1 MPTVSIQTTQN
12 VFIHY
17 PAASL
22 GDRIL
27 AYFIDT
33 LIIIAYVIACA
44 LIMDMINLNSTAIGV
59 SVISIPILL
68 YHLLFEI
75 FMDGQSPGKKQM
87 GIKVVKLDG
96 SPGTIGSYIIRWLI
110 RIIEINLMSGAV
122 AMIAIAAGGKGQ
134 RLGDIAAGTAVVK
147 LVRQKEVTAKE
158 IFTIAED
165 NYVPTFTQVLQLNDG
180 DIEIIN
186 QALRVNRNTGNSK
199 PVIAITEKI
208 KTLLGVESDMPP
220 VKFLYTIVK
229 DYGYYTSKL

>member
-17 PAASL
+17 PTASL

-27 AYFIDT
+27 AYFID
-33 LIIIAYVIACA
+33 A
-44 LIMDMINLNSTAIGV
+44 LIMFAYLIACIIILLQTNTNSTAII
-59 SVISIPILL
+59 ISAIAIPTLL

-75 FMDGQSPGKKQM
+75 FMDGQSPGKKQL
-87 GIKVVKLDG
+87 GIKVVKIDG
-96 SPGTIGSYIIRWLI
+96 SPGTIGSFIVRWLL
-110 RIIEINLMSGAV
+110 RIIEVDIMSGAV

-134 RLGDIAAGTAVVK
+134 RIGDMAAGTTVVK
-147 LVRQKEVTAKE
+147 LVQQKEVTSKE

-165 NYVPTFTQVLQLNDG
+165 NYVPTFSQVLQLNDS

-199 PVIAITEKI
+199 PVLALTEKI
-208 KTLLGVESDMPP
+208 KTLLGVESDLPP

>member
-33 LIIIAYVIACA
+33 LIMVAYVIAC
-44 LIMDMINLNSTAIGV
+44 LVVMNQMDVNSYAIV
-59 SVISIPILL
+59 ISVISIPLLL

-75 FMDGQSPGKKQM
+75 FMDGQSPGKKQL

-96 SPGTIGSYIIRWLI
+96 SPGTIGSYIIRWLL
-110 RIIEINLMSGAV
+110 RIIEINLMSGAI
-122 AMIAIAAGGKGQ
+122 AMIAIAAGGRGQ
-134 RLGDIAAGTAVVK
+134 RLGDMAAGTTVVK
-147 LVRQKEVTAKE
+147 LVRQQEVTSKE

-165 NYVPTFTQVLQLNDG
+165 NYVPTFSQVLQLNDG
-180 DIEIIN
+180 DIEVIN
-186 QALRVNRNTGNSK
+186 QALQVNRNTGNSK
-199 PVIAITEKI
+199 PVLAITEKI
-208 KTLLGVESDMPP
+208 KALLGVESDMPP

>member
-27 AYFIDT
+27 AFFID
-33 LIIIAYVIACA
+33 A
-44 LIMDMINLNSTAIGV
+44 LIMLAYLIACLIILFQTNSNSYALGISLV
-59 SVISIPILL
+59 SIPTLL

-87 GIKVVKLDG
+87 GIKVVKIDG
-96 SPGTIGSYIIRWLI
+96 SPGTIGSYIIRWLL
-110 RIIEINLMSGAV
+110 RIIEINLMSGAIAMV
-122 AMIAIAAGGKGQ
+122 AIAISGKGQ
-134 RLGDIAAGTAVVK
+134 RLGDMAAGTTVVK
-147 LVRQKEVTAKE
+147 LVDQKAVTSKEV
-158 IFTIAED
+158 FTIAEES
-165 NYVPTFTQVLQLNDG
+165 YVPTFSQVLQLNDS

-199 PVIAITEKI
+199 PVLAITEKI
-208 KTLLGVESDMPP
+208 KKLLGVESDLPP

>member
-27 AYFIDT
+27 AYFID
-33 LIIIAYVIACA
+33 A
-44 LIMDMINLNSTAIGV
+44 LIMVAYLIAVIILLVQTETNSTAIIL
-59 SVISIPILL
+59 SAISIPTLL

-87 GIKVVKLDG
+87 GIKVVKIDG
-96 SPGTIGSYIIRWLI
+96 SPGTIGSYIVRWLI
-110 RIIEINLMSGAV
+110 RIIEVDIMSGAV
-122 AMIAIAAGGKGQ
+122 AMIVIAAGGKGQ
-134 RLGDIAAGTAVVK
+134 RLGDMAAGTTVVK
-147 LVRQKEVTAKE
+147 LVQQKEVTSKE
-158 IFTIAED
+158 IFTIAEE
-165 NYVPTFTQVLQLNDG
+165 NYIPTFSQVLQLNDS

-199 PVIAITEKI
+199 PVLAITEKI
-208 KTLLGVESDMPP
+208 KKLLGVESDMPP

>member
-27 AYFIDT
+27 AYFID
-33 LIIIAYVIACA
+33 A
-44 LIMDMINLNSTAIGV
+44 LIMLAYIIVCLIIMSQMNVNSMALGI
-59 SVISIPILL
+59 SIISIPSLL

-96 SPGTIGSYIIRWLI
+96 SPATIGSYIVRWLI
-110 RIIEINLMSGAV
+110 RIVEINMLSGAI
-122 AMIAIAAGGKGQ
+122 AMIVIAVGGKGQ
-134 RLGDIAAGTAVVK
+134 RLGDMAAGTTVVK
-147 LVRQKEVTAKE
+147 LVHQKEVSAKE
-158 IFTIAED
+158 IFTIAEE
-165 NYVPTFTQVLQLNDG
+165 NYVPTFSQVLQLNDG

-186 QALRVNRNTGNSK
+186 QALRVNRSTGNSK
-199 PVIAITEKI
+199 PVLAITEKI
-208 KTLLGVESDMPP
+208 KALLGVESDMPP

>member
-27 AYFIDT
+27 AYFIDA
-33 LIIIAYVIACA
+33 LIIFAYVIGC
-44 LIMDMINLNSTAIGV
+44 LILMDMVNLQSTAIGI
-59 SVISIPILL
+59 SVVSIPVLL

-75 FMDGQSPGKKQM
+75 FMDGQSPGKRQM

-96 SPGTIGSYIIRWLI
+96 SPATIGSYIIRWLI
-110 RIIEINLMSGAV
+110 RIIEINMLSGAI
-122 AMIAIAAGGKGQ
+122 AMIIIAVGGKGQ
-134 RLGDIAAGTAVVK
+134 RLGDIAAGTTVVK
-147 LVRQKEVTAKE
+147 LVPRKEVTAKE

-165 NYVPTFTQVLQLNDG
+165 DYVPTFSQVLQLSDG

-186 QALRVNRNTGNSK
+186 QALHVNRNTGNAK
-199 PVIAITEKI
+199 PVLAITEKI
-208 KTLLGVESDMPP
+208 KAMLGVESDMPP